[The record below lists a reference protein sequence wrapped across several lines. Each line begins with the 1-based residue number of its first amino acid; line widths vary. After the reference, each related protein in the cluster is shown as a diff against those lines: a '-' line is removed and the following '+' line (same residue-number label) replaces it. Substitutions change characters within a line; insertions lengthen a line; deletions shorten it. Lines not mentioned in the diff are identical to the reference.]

1 MIPSLPRRW
10 WLSMSICLSLLG
22 LVGAHASSGEGERQT
37 SEEKTTAGRL
47 TPVAKQF
54 LEEAKARLAAAHEA
68 QADRERVRQRE
79 AAQQLAIQVGRE
91 KMKQQELQ
99 ARDTE
104 RQLHVARER
113 QLKALY
119 QQALALYRQGAYEQ
133 AAGLLQQMVVVD
145 PTHPLVK
152 AADRLLARAELKR
165 FEQRVRASA
174 KLPSKSSGASVPELE
189 QLLTQKRMELETV
202 LKYARSEIERGH
214 YDTAEKLLTTVLVQ
228 DPSQRQ
234 ARALLEGAQLA
245 KLKEERTWAKRDME
259 RDERAMINDV
269 LKAQVLPTPPAMSVL
284 APLLTQVPAS
294 TISAKLQQPV
304 TFEFTD
310 VPLGD
315 VIEFLSDAASVSIV
329 PSPQL
334 DLKTQRVSLK
344 VRELPLEQAVKYLAK
359 SLSLSYRFAP
369 DAILLA
375 TSEEFS
381 NEPLETR
388 VFFLNSGLGPSALET
403 SAVEP
408 NPVLTMEPIKSLIE
422 QTLPKVSDS
431 KLVVDERSGSLI
443 VTNTAENLASIER
456 LLSQLDVTP
465 IQVLIESRF
474 LEVKLTELEEYAIE
488 SVLTGNASLKK
499 TGAADGTRGPVAQI
513 NSGGGF
519 RFPALAR
526 KTEGLN
532 FTLQGILTGT
542 QFETA
547 LHLLEEKAKT
557 KTLSAPRVT
566 TLNNQTATMR
576 VVDEFNFPTRFEV
589 SLIQFD
595 INGDGDF
602 DDAGETQFANVPK
615 DFQKRDV
622 GILLNVTPSV
632 GKDLKTVTLVLA
644 PEVSAFSQ
652 FRNLGSGV
660 TVPEFTSSQLTT
672 SVVIEDG
679 QTVVLGGLMTDTTST
694 TLSKIPIL
702 GDLPVVGALFR
713 QNQESKAR
721 RNLLMFITA
730 RVLAPRGPTT

>member
-1 MIPSLPRRW
+1 MTPRRW
-10 WLSMSICLSLLG
+10 WLLVGICLSLLG
-22 LVGAHASSGEGERQT
+22 LIGAPASSGEGEPQT
-37 SEEKTTAGRL
+37 SEETTAGRL
-47 TPVAKQF
+47 TPIAKQF

-91 KMKQQELQ
+91 KMRRQELQ

-119 QQALALYRQGAYEQ
+119 QQALALYRQGAYDQ

-174 KLPSKSSGASVPELE
+174 KLPSKSGGASVPELE

-202 LKYARSEIERGH
+202 LKYARAEIERGN

-228 DPSQRQ
+228 DPSQHQ

-245 KLKEERTWAKRDME
+245 KLKEERAWATRDMA

-269 LKAQVLPTPPAMSVL
+269 LKAQVLPTPPPAMSML
-284 APLLTQVPAS
+284 APLLTQVTAS

-310 VPLGD
+310 VALGD
-315 VIEFLSDAASVSIV
+315 VIDFLSDAASVSIV

-334 DLKTQRVSLK
+334 NLKTQRVSLK

-388 VFFLNSGLGPSALET
+388 VFFLHSGLGPFALET

-408 NPVLTMEPIKSLIE
+408 NPVLTMEPIKSLLE
-422 QTLPKVSDS
+422 QTLPQVPDS

-443 VTNTAENLASIER
+443 VTNTAENLAFIER

-465 IQVLIESRF
+465 TQILIESRF

-488 SVLTGNASLKK
+488 SVLNGNAIITK
-499 TGAADGTRGPVAQI
+499 TTSASDGSRGAGTQI
-513 NSGGGF
+513 NSAGGF

-526 KTEGLN
+526 EAEGLN
-532 FTLQGILTGT
+532 LTLQGILSGT
-542 QFETA
+542 QVETI

-557 KTLSAPRVT
+557 KTLSAPRIT
-566 TLNNQTATMR
+566 TLNNQTASIR

-602 DDAGETQFANVPK
+602 DDARETEFANVPK

-713 QNQESKAR
+713 QNQESRAR
-721 RNLLMFITA
+721 RNLLIFITA
-730 RVLAPRGPTT
+730 RILAPRGPTT